1 MRHVHHGNKILMYVP
16 QFVLSNRYAPPG
28 RCSFCV
34 GKTWQEADKVKE
46 KPLRLTGYRIL
57 RPTTKD
63 LALAAGVSRATVDRV
78 LNRREGVQ
86 QKTVDKVN
94 AAIAE
99 LGFVRNIAAAN
110 LAKSRTYQFLFVLPK
125 SGDQFLSEILRH
137 ISESET
143 VFTADM
149 VSSTVHHI
157 NENDPH
163 EIAEFLGTLSPE
175 TLDGVAIMAPE
186 TPQVRDAILR
196 LQERGVHALPFI
208 SNQTLTGDHWVGVDN
223 MAAGATAGT
232 LLGRF
237 LPQEPGKLLVIAD
250 SIQSRDSLERRS
262 GFDNVI
268 NASFTHLDTLP
279 SLETYGSEVRADRII
294 STAFQLYKSIVGVY
308 ILSSE
313 ARVPLSIL
321 RHTPSAQSAVVIAH
335 ERTPATV
342 DALVDG
348 TLDAVI
354 TQDPGHLVRSA
365 IRKLRALTDMR
376 STLRSQEKIRVEIL
390 LRTNI

>member
-1 MRHVHHGNKILMYVP
+1 MSREFAQPKAEN
-16 QFVLSNRYAPPG
+16 
-28 RCSFCV
+28 
-34 GKTWQEADKVKE
+34 T
-46 KPLRLTGYRIL
+46 IL

-63 LALAAGVSRATVDRV
+63 LAKAAGVSRATVDRV
-78 LNRREGVQ
+78 LNGREGVQ

-94 AAIAE
+94 AAIAT

-110 LAKSRTYQFLFVLPK
+110 LAKSRTYRFLFVLPK
-125 SGDQFLSEILRH
+125 SGDQFLAEILKH
-137 ISESET
+137 ISEADT
-143 VFTADM
+143 VFAAEM
-149 VSSTVHHI
+149 VAIKVHHI
-157 NENDPH
+157 NDNDPH
-163 EIAEFLGTLSPE
+163 EISAFLGTLSPKV
-175 TLDGVAIMAPE
+175 LDGVAIMAPE

-196 LQERGVHALPFI
+196 LQERGVHTLPFI

-223 MAAGATAGT
+223 LAAGATAGT

-237 LPQEPGKLLVIAD
+237 LPRQAGKLLVIAD

-262 GFDNVI
+262 GFDTVI
-268 NASFTHLDTLP
+268 NASFPHLGALP
-279 SLETYGSEVRADRII
+279 SLETNGSEERAERII
-294 STAFQLYKSIVGVY
+294 STAFRLHRNIVGVY

-313 ARVPLSIL
+313 ARVPLCVI
-321 RHTPSAQSAVVIAH
+321 RQTPAAQSAVVVAH

-376 STLRSQEKIRVEIL
+376 STLQSQEKIRVEIL
-390 LRTNI
+390 LKTNI